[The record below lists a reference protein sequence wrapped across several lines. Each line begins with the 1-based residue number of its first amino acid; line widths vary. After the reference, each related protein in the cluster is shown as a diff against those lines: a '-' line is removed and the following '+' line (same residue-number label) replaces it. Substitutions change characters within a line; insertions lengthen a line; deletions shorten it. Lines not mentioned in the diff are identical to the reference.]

1 MADHPDILPATD
13 AIARRFGADAA
24 DEWRVLLNQFVL
36 GHGFALIVLSVPDRD
51 GAALCRQELERFLA
65 AGSQR
70 LIRVEPDT
78 PDDLGLLT
86 PTLLNL
92 PVESDAGAVWV
103 SAVIGATAADFEEWN
118 GAWRRA
124 LGSLNQQRNPFRRH
138 FALPVIVVGAP
149 WVAILMRDMAPDVW
163 SVRSLSIHIE
173 PTVTRRFEDWD
184 RQRTEMAEPD
194 REQPG
199 PTRAPDP
206 EMALHAAKALRG
218 QPGQERT
225 LADLLAR
232 AAAGFAARGDW
243 EAAERAWRE
252 AAQLY
257 GLAGANS
264 AAAVAWTR
272 LGDSLVT
279 VGNLTGAFEAFRAGM
294 AISERLACQD
304 PDNTQWQRDYSVSHN
319 KIGDVQVA
327 QGDLPGAL
335 QAFHAGMA
343 ISERLARQD
352 PDNTQWQRDL
362 SISHERIGD
371 VQVAQG
377 DLPGA
382 LQAFRAGMAISERL
396 ARLDSRNAG
405 WQRDVLV
412 SLTKLAG
419 VAAAAGDRAEAIAQ
433 AERAVA
439 LAREL
444 VERFPGNPQHVRD
457 LPAVEAMAQRLR
469 GAGA

>member
-103 SAVIGATAADFEEWN
+103 SAVIGATAADFEAWN

-335 QAFHAGMA
+335 QAF
-343 ISERLARQD
+343 
-352 PDNTQWQRDL
+352 
-362 SISHERIGD
+362 
-371 VQVAQG
+371 
-377 DLPGA
+377 
-382 LQAFRAGMAISERL
+382 RAGMAISERL

>member
-103 SAVIGATAADFEEWN
+103 SAVIGATAADFEAWN

-294 AISERLACQD
+294 AISERLA
-304 PDNTQWQRDYSVSHN
+304 
-319 KIGDVQVA
+319 
-327 QGDLPGAL
+327 
-335 QAFHAGMA
+335 
-343 ISERLARQD
+343 
-352 PDNTQWQRDL
+352 
-362 SISHERIGD
+362 
-371 VQVAQG
+371 
-377 DLPGA
+377 
-382 LQAFRAGMAISERL
+382 
-396 ARLDSRNAG
+396 RLDSRNAG